1 MRASCR
7 GDQSLS
13 TELVRFARV
22 APGLA
27 RKVFETK
34 RCLVRSRGRPGLVAQ
49 DDDTRV
55 MDDDP
60 RSPGAR
66 GVRRIELQLQSPEA
80 EFALHFTAKFAWM
93 EADG

>member
-1 MRASCR
+1 MGVCR
-7 GDQSLS
+7 LTIVAIPDQ
-13 TELVRFARV
+13 ADKW
-22 APGLA
+22 APSSVGLA
-27 RKVFETK
+27 RKVFEPK

-66 GVRRIELQLQSPEA
+66 GVRY
-80 EFALHFTAKFAWM
+80 
-93 EADG
+93 